1 MKTDRNGKGKKDEK
15 SDLKRLLL
23 GGFPST
29 MTMPV
34 KVGQLTVPSI
44 SSEILRESRPWTRH
58 SVKLEKNNR
67 SNKKTR

>member
-34 KVGQLTVPSI
+34 KVGQLTAPSI
-44 SSEILRESRPWTRH
+44 SSEILRESRP
-58 SVKLEKNNR
+58 
-67 SNKKTR
+67 